1 MNEIL
6 ADWIN
11 KAEGDYNTARR
22 ELTARR
28 KPNYD
33 AVCFHAQQC
42 AEKYLKAFLVS
53 HEIDPPR
60 THNLIELL
68 KLCSAKDGTFELL
81 HPSLDLLNAY
91 AVDIRYPGEFST
103 KDEARDAVKAM
114 KHVREFVRSKLL
126 TNTK

>member
-6 ADWIN
+6 AEWVS
-11 KAEGDYNTARR
+11 KAEGDYSTAQR
-22 ELTARR
+22 ELKVRR

-42 AEKYLKAFLVS
+42 AEKYLKAFLVLR
-53 HEIDPPR
+53 EIEPPK

-68 KLCSAKDGTFELL
+68 KLCSAQDGSFELI
-81 HPSLDLLNAY
+81 HPVLDSLMTY
-91 AVDIRYPGEFST
+91 AVDIRYPGESST

-114 KHVREFVRSKLL
+114 KQVREFVQGKLTKSK
-126 TNTK
+126 

>member
-6 ADWIN
+6 AEWVS
-11 KAEGDYNTARR
+11 KAEGDYSTAQR
-22 ELTARR
+22 ELKVRR

-42 AEKYLKAFLVS
+42 AEKYLKAFLVLR
-53 HEIDPPR
+53 EIEPPK

-68 KLCSAKDGTFELL
+68 KLCSAQDGSFELI
-81 HPSLDLLNAY
+81 HPVLDSLMTY
-91 AVDIRYPGEFST
+91 AVDIRYPGESST

-114 KHVREFVRSKLL
+114 KQVREFVQGKLP
-126 TNTK
+126 KSR

>member
-6 ADWIN
+6 AEWVS
-11 KAEGDYNTARR
+11 KAEGDYSTAQR
-22 ELTARR
+22 ELKVRR

-42 AEKYLKAFLVS
+42 AEKYLKAFLVLR
-53 HEIDPPR
+53 EIEPPK

-68 KLCSAKDGTFELL
+68 KLCSAQDGSFELI
-81 HPSLDLLNAY
+81 HPVLDSLMTY
-91 AVDIRYPGEFST
+91 AVDIRYPGESST

-114 KHVREFVRSKLL
+114 KQVREFVQGKLPKSK
-126 TNTK
+126 